1 MDLRL
6 ERAGQ
11 ALGNFL
17 EDDLSGTY
25 LGLGNDART
34 HLERF
39 RSFLQTFYVGRYGYW
54 PPAQANRNRSALS
67 KSTYLS
73 MYFEFRHLYEYL
85 VDETST
91 TTIDNRPANGGI
103 CVLQNINSY
112 DQRHKYSSL
121 PSPLPLLPE
130 TSPSLNGQN
139 TSSFSKFFKSRQTKL
154 DRRVS
159 TLNALA
165 NAANSYDTVVMDCAL
180 VREYLHF
187 EKSWTLKEDEKLS
200 SIEARKVRW
209 ILIYAILQTL
219 ISVTRAPNEVRD
231 TEGVSYSLC
240 CQTAGTPPWEFGAK
254 SQRTLNRQQLPE
266 VTKMEVFELPSP
278 ITPDTE
284 YVVRKPS
291 PLVVTKKHRSLSLS
305 SVPKSAPPRIDMV
318 NPVPREVSISHTLSV
333 KCPQPQKPG
342 YCEILINGYGNGLD
356 PIDVILEP
364 SSPSSGAS
372 LRHSSG
378 WSASSIHSSDDGM
391 DHDSVDGDSIHSDY
405 GGDDEADHV
414 VGKSSLRVMKMISI
428 SDFHQ
433 AEFNPEVD
441 LYVTS

>member
-25 LGLGNDART
+25 LGLGNDARA

-39 RSFLQTFYVGRYGYW
+39 RSFLHTFYVGRYGYW
-54 PPAQANRNRSALS
+54 PPARANENRSALP
-67 KSTYLS
+67 KSTYFN
-73 MYFEFRHLYEYL
+73 MYLEFRHLYQYL

-91 TTIDNRPANGGI
+91 TAINNRPASGGI
-103 CVLQNINSY
+103 CVLQNIISY

-130 TSPSLNGQN
+130 PSAPSGQN
-139 TSSFSKFFKSRQTKL
+139 PSGFSRFFSSRQTKL

-159 TLNALA
+159 ALNALA
-165 NAANSYDTVVMDCAL
+165 DAANSYDSEVVDCAL

-209 ILIYAILQTL
+209 VLIYAILQTL
-219 ISVTRAPNEVRD
+219 ISVTRAPNDVRD
-231 TEGVSYSLC
+231 TEGVSYPLC
-240 CQTAGTPPWEFGAK
+240 CQTAGTPPWDFGAQ

-291 PLVVTKKHRSLSLS
+291 PLVVTKKRRSMSLS
-305 SVPKSAPPRIDMV
+305 SVPRIATSRIDMV
-318 NPVPREVSISHTLSV
+318 SPVPREVSISHKLSV

-356 PIDVILEP
+356 PIDALAEP

-372 LRHSSG
+372 PRHSSG
-378 WSASSIHSSDDGM
+378 WSASSIQSSDDAM
-391 DHDSVDGDSIHSDY
+391 DHDSVDGGNSDY
-405 GGDDEADHV
+405 GGDDEVDHV
-414 VGKSSLRVMKMISI
+414 VGKNSARVMKTISI

-433 AEFNPEVD
+433 AEFNPEVE